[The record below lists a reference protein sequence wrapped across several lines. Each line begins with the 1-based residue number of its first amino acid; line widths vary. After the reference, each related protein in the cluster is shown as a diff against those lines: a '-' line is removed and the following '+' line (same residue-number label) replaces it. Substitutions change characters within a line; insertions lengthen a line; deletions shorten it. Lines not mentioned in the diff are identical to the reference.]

1 MDAFLLALILTF
13 LIALGGREQMIVAQF
28 SSATDRN
35 APLLVIA
42 IGCAVATAAV
52 MAYAGAAIAAI
63 LPRRAAEMLV
73 AFALVAGAVELF
85 WPVRVKPMKEP
96 TRSYV
101 AIGAVLIFRQ
111 MQDAARFVIFALAAW
126 AVYPTTAFIGGALAG
141 VAAVMLGWSLGL
153 ETLRRLPLRIIR
165 LGLGLC
171 MIVAGILIGL
181 NARFAFL

>member
-35 APLLVIA
+35 VPLLIIGVACA
-42 IGCAVATAAV
+42 IATAVV
-52 MAYAGAAIAAI
+52 MAYAGSTMAEI

-73 AFALVAGAVELF
+73 AFALVAGAVELA
-85 WPVRVKPMKEP
+85 WPVKIKPMKEP

-111 MQDAARFVIFALAAW
+111 MQDAARFAIFALAAW
-126 AVYPTTAFIGGALAG
+126 AVFPTTALLGGAIAG
-141 VAAVMLGWSLGL
+141 VAAVVLGWSLGA
-153 ETLRRLPLRIIR
+153 ETLGKMPLRTIR
-165 LGLGLC
+165 LVFAFC
-171 MIVAGILIGL
+171 MGIAGAVIGL
-181 NARFAFL
+181 NARFQFL